1 MKSKKKTT
9 NRNNQGN
16 ILRRKLLEQKSGR
29 GVNSDCHLFKNSNT
43 IRGMALHGYVTS
55 DTIGASIKICANG
68 NFDNFKEALG
78 ESTSEKRYVDKK
90 AKCVSFRKRDSARTR
105 SGADREGAGK
115 RRLTCFFF

>member
-29 GVNSDCHLFKNSNT
+29 GVNSDCHLFKDSNT

-90 AKCVSFRKRDSARTR
+90 AKCVALEKRTARGREVGLTGKGR
-105 SGADREGAGK
+105 AREG
-115 RRLTCFFF
+115 